1 MGRGGKD
8 KAPVAAASGS
18 RIDARRLIWG
28 YILGLTIV
36 CAIAVIVVGVV
47 MKMAA
52 SPRFAGDF
60 TVFWAAAKAPVANV
74 YDWSLL
80 ESSQVDAIGK
90 VGPFA
95 YPPTTLLL
103 LKPLGLMPFPLA
115 LGSWVGISA
124 ILFLAAARQLVGW
137 RELAL
142 ALLSPAIVI
151 AAATGQVSLVV
162 GALILGG
169 LSANGAVTRGAMIG
183 LAAAIKPQM
192 VFLFP
197 IAFAASGDW
206 RAMAGAFAAGG
217 LAVGATLLLW
227 GFQPWLDWLASLPQF
242 AEVLRQTGIGIRS
255 VTPASLAMQ
264 IGLEKPAMLIGL
276 ALGVLL
282 VWTVFRR
289 ESEPLDRVAALC
301 CGGLLGLPYAL
312 SYDMTALAVPVTLML
327 LNRRG
332 TILSWAGAGMIFA
345 TTLAQVGV
353 VLAAFDIYRRHRKTA

>member
-1 MGRGGKD
+1 MGRGGTES
-8 KAPVAAASGS
+8 APEAGAGS
-18 RIDARRLIWG
+18 SKIDARRLIWG
-28 YILGLTIV
+28 YILGLSV
-36 CAIAVIVVGVV
+36 LCAIAVIAVGVI

-103 LKPLGLMPFPLA
+103 FKPFGLMPFPLA
-115 LGSWVGISA
+115 LGCWVVIGA
-124 ILFLAAARQLVGW
+124 ALFLAAARRLVGW

-151 AAATGQVSLVV
+151 AAATGQVSLIV

-169 LSANGAVTRGAMIG
+169 LTAKNAIVRGAMIG
-183 LAAAIKPQM
+183 VAAAIKPQM

-197 IAFAASGDW
+197 VAFAAAADW
-206 RAMAGAFAAGG
+206 KALASAFTAGG

-227 GFQPWLDWLASLPQF
+227 GSPPWFDWLASLPQF
-242 AEVLRQTGIGIRS
+242 TEVLRQTGIGVRS

-264 IGLEKPAMLIGL
+264 VGLEKPATLIGL
-276 ALGVLL
+276 ALGILL
-282 VWTVFRR
+282 VCAVFRK
-289 ESEPLDRVAALC
+289 ESELMDRVAALC

-312 SYDMTALAVPVTLML
+312 SYDMTALAIPITVML
-327 LNRRG
+327 LNRKG

-345 TTLAQVGV
+345 TTLSQVGV
-353 VLAAFDIYRRHRKTA
+353 VLTAIDIYRRNRKSA